1 MSERV
6 EHRPGLRD
14 VIAGQTQICKLD
26 EQKSQVYIYGYPLEE
41 LVEKHDFETTAYLT
55 LYGELPK
62 GKADFGA
69 PDVTT
74 LRKVWTTLRSE
85 PAGAHP
91 MGLLRTAMSAFG
103 NQVDARGE
111 RPLTYEDERE
121 AAYALTPN
129 VGYMVGLVG
138 RHREGRGWMAPRDG
152 FGYGE
157 NILTL
162 LRGRRPSAFEARC
175 MDMAL
180 ILYTEHEFNAGS
192 FGVRI
197 AASAHSDLYSSVVA
211 GETILRGPR
220 HGCANE
226 EVMKILLEQGGNPDK
241 AKQYLDDFF
250 AQPGAR
256 LPGFGHAVYNLPHSH
271 DPRVTV
277 LRPWVKELSRQ
288 KNDMRWYETLLAF
301 EEYMAERMKPRVER
315 GNPNAPANMDLWT
328 APLYYLLGIP
338 IPMYT
343 PLFAASRIAGWSAH
357 YLETR
362 YVNNEPILRPRAE
375 YAGPEPH
382 FFTPSED
389 FGATAPARR

>member
-1 MSERV
+1 
-6 EHRPGLRD
+6 
-14 VIAGQTQICKLD
+14 
-26 EQKSQVYIYGYPLEE
+26 
-41 LVEKHDFETTAYLT
+41 
-55 LYGELPK
+55 
-62 GKADFGA
+62 
-69 PDVTT
+69 
-74 LRKVWTTLRSE
+74 
-85 PAGAHP
+85 
-91 MGLLRTAMSAFG
+91 MGLLRTAMSSYG
-103 NQVDARGE
+103 NVIDARGE
-111 RPLTYEDERE
+111 RDGSYEAERE
-121 AAYALTPN
+121 ESYTLTPH
-129 VGYMVGLVG
+129 VGYMVGLVS
-138 RHREGRGWMAPRDG
+138 RHRDGRGFMAPKAG
-152 FGYGE
+152 AGYGE
-157 NILTL
+157 NILTMF
-162 LRGRRPSAFEARC
+162 RGRRPTAFEARC

-197 AASAHSDLYSSVVA
+197 AASAHSDLFSSAVA
-211 GETILRGPR
+211 GECILRGPR

-226 EVMKILLEQGGNPDK
+226 EVMKILLDQGGNPDK
-241 AKQYLDDFF
+241 VKKYLDDFF

-277 LRPWVKELSRQ
+277 LRPWVKELSRI
-288 KNDMRWYETLLAF
+288 KGDMRWYETLIAF

-362 YVNNEPILRPRAE
+362 HVNAEPILRPRAE
-375 YAGPEPH
+375 YAGPEVH
-382 FFTPSED
+382 FFTPSTD
-389 FGATAPARR
+389 FGATARR

>member
-1 MSERV
+1 MTEKAER
-6 EHRPGLRD
+6 RPGLRD
-14 VIAGQTQICKLD
+14 VIAGQTRICLLD

-41 LVEKHDFETTAYLT
+41 LVEKHSFEATAHLT
-55 LYGELPK
+55 LFGELPK
-62 GKADFGA
+62 GKATFGD
-69 PDVTT
+69 PDLEALRGVWNT
-74 LRKVWTTLRSE
+74 LRRE

-91 MGLLRTAMSAFG
+91 MGLLRTAMSSYG
-103 NQVDARGE
+103 NILDARGE
-111 RPLTYEDERE
+111 RPLTYEAERD
-121 AAYALTPN
+121 AAYALTPHI
-129 VGYMVGLVG
+129 GYMVGLVA
-138 RHREGRGWMAPRDG
+138 RHREGKGWAAPRPG
-152 FGYGE
+152 YGYGE
-157 NILTL
+157 NILTMF
-162 LRGRRPSAFEARC
+162 RGRRPSAFEARC

-211 GETILRGPR
+211 GECILRGPR

-226 EVMKILLEQGGNPDK
+226 EVMKILLDQGGNPDK
-241 AKQYLDDFF
+241 AKTYLDNFF
-250 AQPGAR
+250 AQPAAR
-256 LPGFGHAVYNLPHSH
+256 LPGFGHAVYNLPHSR
-271 DPRVTV
+271 DPRVDV
-277 LRPWVKELSRQ
+277 LRPWVKELSRL
-288 KNDMRWYETLLAF
+288 KGDMRWYETLIAF

-375 YAGPEPH
+375 YAGPKVHE
-382 FFTPSED
+382 FKPSPD
-389 FGATAPARR
+389 FGAGVRR

>member
-1 MSERV
+1 MTAST

-26 EQKSQVYIYGYPLEE
+26 EQRSQVYIYGYPLEE
-41 LVEKHDFETTAYLT
+41 LVEQHSFETTAHLT
-55 LYGELPK
+55 LYGKMPQREGPFPNPEV
-62 GKADFGA
+62 D
-69 PDVTT
+69 T
-74 LRKVWTTLRSE
+74 LRAVWNTLRRE
-85 PAGAHP
+85 PSGAHP
-91 MGLLRTAMSAFG
+91 MGLLRTAMSAYG

-111 RPLTYEDERE
+111 RPLTYEAERD

-129 VGYMVGLVG
+129 VGYMVGMVG
-138 RHREGRGWMAPRDG
+138 RHREGKGWMAPKAG
-152 FGYGE
+152 AGYGE

-162 LRGRRPSAFEARC
+162 LRGRRPNEFDARC

-197 AASAHSDLYSSVVA
+197 AASAHSDLYSSVIA

-226 EVMKILLEQGGNPDK
+226 EVMKILLDQGGNPDRVR
-241 AKQYLDDFF
+241 QYMDDFF

-256 LPGFGHAVYNLPHSH
+256 LPGFGHAVYNLPHSR
-271 DPRVTV
+271 DPRVDV

-288 KNDMRWYETLLAF
+288 KKDMRWYETLLAF

-343 PLFAASRIAGWSAH
+343 PLFAASRIAGWAAH

-382 FFTPSED
+382 SFTPSPD
-389 FGATAPARR
+389 YGATKKK